1 MKKTKIIATIE
12 ARLGSNRLPNK
23 VLKKIGKKSILEII
37 IERLKKSKLIDQIV
51 IATTKNI
58 EDDRICHLA
67 KSKKVSCYRGSEF
80 DVLDRIANAI
90 SNYKGDLI
98 VQLKDRNI
106 VAPFDGVL
114 GYRGITGDILGSDNS
129 IIITLDDNSILYSD
143 IKIPE
148 TFASFIKKDL
158 PVKIK
163 FSGMKNKVYDGKIY
177 AVSSRINAETRS
189 LLTRVIIQ
197 NENSE
202 LIPGSLLE
210 INVNYNERNS
220 LGIPDTSMM
229 VEGSKYFVYKVSED
243 NIANKIEIEIGIRNN
258 GFIEIVSGLDE
269 GEIIIKDLNT
279 TFKDS
284 VIISLND
291 TQLIIDNNKLKF
303 AGYVSLD
310 FIDVNNFYAHYQINR
325 NYRKNIKK
333 INFGFLLNLDDKFV
347 EIDNLKVNGN
357 INQTLE
363 VFLNNFNSN
372 REDIFNRIILRNS
385 IKNFLKNF

>member
-1 MKKTKIIATIE
+1 MKRSTKITSAIIAFF
-12 ARLGSNRLPNK
+12 L
-23 VLKKIGKKSILEII
+23 II
-37 IERLKKSKLIDQIV
+37 TIV
-51 IATTKNI
+51 IVGRTMIGNHFAKKFSKRPPPGIIVKEVSYKDFSEKI
-58 EDDRICHLA
+58 ESYGTAVSKRTESFRIKKDDLTGELTL
-67 KSKKVSCYRGSEF
+67 KDNVK
-80 DVLDRIANAI
+80 
-90 SNYKGDLI
+90 KGDLI

-158 PVKIK
+158 PVKVK

-210 INVNYNERNS
+210 IDVNYNERNS

-243 NIANKIEIEIGIRNN
+243 NIANKTEIEIGIRNN

-269 GEIIIKDLNT
+269 GEIIVAEGLKKVRPKGEIKP
-279 TFKDS
+279 
-284 VIISLND
+284 
-291 TQLIIDNNKLKF
+291 
-303 AGYVSLD
+303 
-310 FIDVNNFYAHYQINR
+310 
-325 NYRKNIKK
+325 IKK
-333 INFGFLLNLDDKFV
+333 
-347 EIDNLKVNGN
+347 
-357 INQTLE
+357 
-363 VFLNNFNSN
+363 
-372 REDIFNRIILRNS
+372 
-385 IKNFLKNF
+385 